1 MIWLSF
7 RGPGWWEKMPSVIR
21 IDWAVLVK
29 NLTDQKNFA
38 WRSDVSIHFLKFTS
52 ACFPFY
58 ICFAGGLCPSSGFL
72 KGVLERCAFS
82 AFFKKKKL
90 ILRLLFWAPKH
101 LCTAW
106 HHYHDIA
113 FGSTATTNNKCSTNS
128 FTAVSECKATIFAGN
143 KLVWF
148 FITDA
153 NALHLKVPS
162 LVLRIFLPVI
172 EQTLIVNVNNMWTN
186 VFPLEKYI
194 HVQRNICDRMEES
207 CWVCSAKSELDF
219 TIVGALIRS
228 YKRVSNDPLYF

>member
-1 MIWLSF
+1 MRKNAERNKNWL
-7 RGPGWWEKMPSVIR
+7 GG
-21 IDWAVLVK
+21 
-29 NLTDQKNFA
+29 
-38 WRSDVSIHFLKFTS
+38 SIFLKKFYWLELFRFKILMWLFIFLFTS
-52 ACFPFY
+52 DCFPFY
-58 ICFAGGLCPSSGFL
+58 ICFAGSLF
-72 KGVLERCAFS
+72 
-82 AFFKKKKL
+82 
-90 ILRLLFWAPKH
+90 LRLLFLGTK
-101 LCTAW
+101 AW
-106 HHYHDIA
+106 HRYHDIA
-113 FGSTATTNNKCSTNS
+113 FGSMATTNNKCSTNS
-128 FTAVSECKATIFAGN
+128 LTAVSDCKATIFAGN

-228 YKRVSNDPLYF
+228 CKRVYDD